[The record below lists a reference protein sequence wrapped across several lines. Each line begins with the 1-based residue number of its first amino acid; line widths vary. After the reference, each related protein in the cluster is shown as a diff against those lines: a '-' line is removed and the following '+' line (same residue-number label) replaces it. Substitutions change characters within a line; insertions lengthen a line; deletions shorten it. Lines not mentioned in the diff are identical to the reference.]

1 MSDHE
6 WFKSLGMNHGLTDP
20 GDRPLIPGDFR
31 HRSGWESRWMPIS
44 TLEVTSY
51 RDGWPFPAGKWLS
64 IDILSHFH
72 HGNDHL
78 SRLEVVS
85 VAEMASDED
94 FWAFPWW
101 KWVLMTIP
109 GRFQEGNDGP
119 RADEVMGGEAAGGS
133 VFPLH

>member
-6 WFKSLGMNHGLTDP
+6 WFKNLGMNHDLTDP

-31 HRSGWESRWMPIS
+31 HRNGRGSRWMPIS
-44 TLEVTSY
+44 TLEVTSH

-94 FWAFPWW
+94 FRSFPWR
-101 KWVLMTIP
+101 KWLPMKIF
-109 GRFQEGNDGP
+109 GHFR
-119 RADEVMGGEAAGGS
+119 GGS
-133 VFPLH
+133 GFR